1 MEVLQNFL
9 LMFWEVCGCIVRSAM
24 RWVVRPKQKDV
35 SGAICL
41 VTGAAGNV
49 GRRFAL
55 EFARKGVLAL
65 VLWDEDRE
73 GMEETVRLVKG
84 LGVRAYPYTC
94 DVSQKNEVY
103 ATARRV
109 QREVGDVA
117 ILVNNASIVPGEQ
130 FFQCEDDVIERR
142 MRMNCH
148 AHFWMVKC
156 FLPRMMEK
164 KKGHIVTVSSHLGL
178 VAAPY
183 QEDFCASQFA
193 AVGLH
198 ESLSHALK
206 SKNIDGVKT
215 TLICP
220 YLTTHT
226 STDTPSIRPELEAFF
241 SSTSQER
248 DIRKAVG
255 GILSEQD
262 MVCTPRILYFA
273 ALLKHVVPWEVQ
285 LLCYKFLEGEKRTQ

>member
-1 MEVLQNFL
+1 M
-9 LMFWEVCGCIVRSAM
+9 
-24 RWVVRPKQKDV
+24 
-35 SGAICL
+35 
-41 VTGAAGNV
+41 
-49 GRRFAL
+49 
-55 EFARKGVLAL
+55 
-65 VLWDEDRE
+65 
-73 GMEETVRLVKG
+73 
-84 LGVRAYPYTC
+84 
-94 DVSQKNEVY
+94 
-103 ATARRV
+103 ARRV
-109 QREVGDVA
+109 QREVGDVT
-117 ILVNNASIVPGEQ
+117 ILVNNGSIEAGER
-130 FFQCEDDVIERR
+130 FLQCEDDVIERR

-148 AHFWMVKC
+148 AHFWMLKC

-164 KKGHIVTVSSHLGL
+164 NEGHIVTVSSHLGL

-226 STDTPSIRPELEAFF
+226 STDIPSIRPELEAFL
-241 SSTSQER
+241 SPASQER
-248 DIRKAVG
+248 YIKNAVR
-255 GILSEQD
+255 GILNGQN

-273 ALLKHVVPWEVQ
+273 ALLKQ
-285 LLCYKFLEGEKRTQ
+285 